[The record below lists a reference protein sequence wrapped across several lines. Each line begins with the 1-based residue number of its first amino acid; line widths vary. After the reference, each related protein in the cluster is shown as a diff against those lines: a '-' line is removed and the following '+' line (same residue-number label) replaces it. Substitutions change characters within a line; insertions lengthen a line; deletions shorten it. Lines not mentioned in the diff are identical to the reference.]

1 MADTITVTDVSY
13 TITVTEGSQQTVTIT
28 PAPSQT
34 VSITTTQGTAN
45 LTGLTT
51 DNLSEGSS
59 NLYFTNARASAA
71 APVQSVIAATGIADA
86 GVTLSTS
93 GSGVAS
99 ITNTKLGTMTNITM
113 PSGYNVGTIS
123 GAGVIAVT
131 YSNLATIRSGLGITN
146 VGSYTGQIETAANKT
161 YTLDPS
167 TATARTITGF
177 YIKSGSGTVTAE
189 LKNDTS
195 SVKASVSV
203 STSAQD
209 LTSGFSNTAVAINKP
224 ITLVLTS
231 NSSATDVV
239 FAVEYT
245 E

>member
-1 MADTITVTDVSY
+1 MSNTITITTVSH
-13 TITVTEGSQQTVTIT
+13 TITIT
-28 PAPSQT
+28 QGAAQT
-34 VSITTTQGTAN
+34 VSITNAAQQSATLSTNQGTPS

-51 DNLSEGSS
+51 DSLSEGST
-59 NLYFTNARASAA
+59 NQYYTNARASAA
-71 APVQSVIAATGIADA
+71 APIQSVIANTGVADA
-86 GVTLSTS
+86 GCELTTS
-93 GSGVAS
+93 EAGVAS
-99 ITNTKLGTMTNITM
+99 VKVTNRCKTIAV
-113 PSGYNVGTIS
+113 PSGFAASTVNGDGLITIS
-123 GAGVIAVT
+123 YNNAASIRTGIGV
-131 YSNLATIRSGLGITN
+131 TN
-146 VGSYTGQIETAANKT
+146 VGAYTGQIETAANKT

-195 SVKASVSV
+195 SVKSSVSV
-203 STSAQD
+203 STS
-209 LTSGFSNTAVAINKP
+209 SGDQSSLANTAVAINKP
-224 ITLVLTS
+224 ITIVLTS

>member
-1 MADTITVTDVSY
+1 MSDTITITTVSH
-13 TITVTEGSQQTVTIT
+13 TITIT
-28 PAPSQT
+28 HGTAQT
-34 VSITTTQGTAN
+34 VSITKAAEQSATLSTNQGTPS

-51 DNLSEGSS
+51 DALSEGSS
-59 NLYFTNARASAA
+59 NLYHTTGRAAAA
-71 APVQSVIAATGIADA
+71 APIQSVIANTGVADA
-86 GVTLSTS
+86 GCELTTS
-93 GSGVAS
+93 EAGVAS
-99 ITNTKLGTMTNITM
+99 VKVVDRCKSITM
-113 PSGYNVGTIS
+113 PSGWTVGTVNS
-123 GAGVIAVT
+123 AGLIAITVG
-131 YSNLATIRSGLGITN
+131 NAATIRTGLGVTN
-146 VGSYTGQIETAANKT
+146 VGAYTGQIETAANKT

-203 STSAQD
+203 STS
-209 LTSGFSNTAVAINKP
+209 SGDQSSFSNTSVAINKP

-231 NSSATDVV
+231 NSSATDVT

>member
-1 MADTITVTDVSY
+1 MSNTITITTVSH
-13 TITVTEGSQQTVTIT
+13 TITIT
-28 PAPSQT
+28 QGAAQT
-34 VSITTTQGTAN
+34 VSITNAAAQSATLSTNQGTPS
-45 LTGLTT
+45 LTGLNT
-51 DNLSEGSS
+51 DSLGEGST
-59 NLYFTNARASAA
+59 NLYHTTTRARNA
-71 APVQSVIAATGIADA
+71 APVQSVIANTGVADA
-86 GVTLSTS
+86 GCELTTS
-93 GSGVAS
+93 EAGVAS
-99 ITNTKLGTMTNITM
+99 VKVTNRCKTIGVPSGWAASTVNADGLITLSYSNTSSIRTGLGVTNI
-113 PSGYNVGTIS
+113 
-123 GAGVIAVT
+123 GA
-131 YSNLATIRSGLGITN
+131 
-146 VGSYTGQIETAANKT
+146 YTGQIETAANKT

-189 LKNDTS
+189 LKNDSS

-203 STSAQD
+203 STSSGDQSSLAN
-209 LTSGFSNTAVAINKP
+209 TSVAINKP

>member
-1 MADTITVTDVSY
+1 MSNTITITTVSH
-13 TITVTEGSQQTVTIT
+13 TITIT
-28 PAPSQT
+28 QGAAQT
-34 VSITTTQGTAN
+34 VSITNAAQQSATLSTNQGTPS

-51 DNLSEGSS
+51 DALSEGST
-59 NLYFTNARASAA
+59 NQYYTNARASAA
-71 APVQSVIAATGIADA
+71 APIQSVIANTGVADA
-86 GVTLSTS
+86 GCELTTS
-93 GSGVAS
+93 EAGVAS
-99 ITNTKLGTMTNITM
+99 VKVTNRCKTIAV
-113 PSGYNVGTIS
+113 PSGFAASTVNGDGLITIS
-123 GAGVIAVT
+123 YNNAASIRTGIGV
-131 YSNLATIRSGLGITN
+131 TN
-146 VGSYTGQIETAANKT
+146 VGAYTGQIETAANKT

-195 SVKASVSV
+195 SVKSSVSV
-203 STSAQD
+203 STS
-209 LTSGFSNTAVAINKP
+209 SGDQSSLANTAVAINKP
-224 ITLVLTS
+224 ITIVLTS